1 MKRRSSVGLTTARK
15 TDDNVSNQKRLPDS
29 KECRTRYLGQA
40 LDFSKCL
47 AENPEACMYAVSFSG
62 GVICSHPHQCWFEK
76 TDRR

>member
-15 TDDNVSNQKRLPDS
+15 IDDTVSNQRRLPDP
-29 KECRTRYLGQA
+29 KVCRTKYLGQA

-47 AENPEACMYAVSFSG
+47 VENPDACPYAVSFSS
-62 GVICSHPHQCWFEK
+62 GVICNHLHHRWFDI